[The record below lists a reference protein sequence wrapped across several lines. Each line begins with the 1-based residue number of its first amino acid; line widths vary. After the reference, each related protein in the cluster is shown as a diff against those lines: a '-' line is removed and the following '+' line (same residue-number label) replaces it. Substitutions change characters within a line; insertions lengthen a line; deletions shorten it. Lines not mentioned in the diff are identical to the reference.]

1 MHNVPRLDGY
11 WLSSGLSCG
20 HMLYIEICTY
30 NTHKHATCI
39 GILHL
44 SRKLSRIWHALTI
57 GRIQGRIARSRERLA
72 RITIAFY
79 NSLNSYDISRYMYV
93 RIVISS
99 ESHGEVMKQ
108 TDFKQLGSNSCE
120 ILDESIDY
128 FFFSSCSFFY
138 SLLTLSFYA
147 LNALDFLINVAISER
162 KYYT

>member
-1 MHNVPRLDGY
+1 
-11 WLSSGLSCG
+11 
-20 HMLYIEICTY
+20 
-30 NTHKHATCI
+30 
-39 GILHL
+39 
-44 SRKLSRIWHALTI
+44 
-57 GRIQGRIARSRERLA
+57 
-72 RITIAFY
+72 
-79 NSLNSYDISRYMYV
+79 MYV
-93 RIVISS
+93 RIVIPS

-147 LNALDFLINVAISER
+147 LNALDFLIIVAISER